1 MSWESILKNLDVAIQ
16 NAQTMG
22 ELEEA
27 IWGKDYYGYPNRDGG
42 QELFNAEIGN
52 HNDWAKARFEFWD
65 KFVMKM
71 RSQGKRYAK
80 NQGQDLADLKR
91 ILQKKINYFTRKKGL
106 RNRVLDLAVEE
117 IKVEHPA
124 FFKYL
129 GDSYIIGDRV

>member
-1 MSWESILKNLDVAIQ
+1 MIWKSILKNLDAAIQ

-27 IWGKDYYGYPNRDGG
+27 IWGEDYYGYPNRDGG

-71 RSQGKRYAK
+71 GRAK
-80 NQGQDLADLKR
+80 AYGQDLADLKK
-91 ILQKKINYFTRKKGL
+91 ILAHKINHFTRKKGL
-106 RNRVLDLAVEE
+106 RNRVLDLAMEV

-129 GDSYIIGDRV
+129 GDSYVFGDRV